1 MYNEAMR
8 PPSLPP
14 PPPQSPPRSPSP
26 PPENRAPAP
35 VFDPVPPD
43 DEDGN
48 AQGLVAMFRPDRS
61 HVPAPRVG
69 EIASSSEEESSGSED
84 GEPVAYDV
92 ASPATLGK
100 LMQTAS
106 AFDAE
111 DRAREERRRIR
122 RLQSAPVPADREVG
136 SSDEEEDGENE
147 PRNKFVDDACEEEDD
162 RPASKKQKK

>member
-1 MYNEAMR
+1 
-8 PPSLPP
+8 
-14 PPPQSPPRSPSP
+14 
-26 PPENRAPAP
+26 
-35 VFDPVPPD
+35 VPPD

-61 HVPAPRVG
+61 HVPVPRVG

-136 SSDEEEDGENE
+136 SSDEEEGSDEDE
-147 PRNKFVDDACEEEDD
+147 PRNKEDAEVRRLARSYIDGAAEEEDD